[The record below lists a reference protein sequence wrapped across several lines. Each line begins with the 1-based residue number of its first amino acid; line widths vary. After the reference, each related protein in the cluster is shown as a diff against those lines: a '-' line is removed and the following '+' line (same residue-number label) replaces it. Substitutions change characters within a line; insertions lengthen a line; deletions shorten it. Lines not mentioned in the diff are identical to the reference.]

1 MWFYLVS
8 SKTLANHS
16 NAEKIYES
24 MTVKYTKK
32 QSQLDLKMI
41 KVESYK

>member
-1 MWFYLVS
+1 VVLSGF
-8 SKTLANHS
+8 KTLANYS
-16 NAEKIYES
+16 SAEKNYES